1 MLHLRKISEH
11 PFADRPGEHSAVAC
25 DLIGSSERKTTGSI
39 IGQYPVLRKGI
50 LSAKG
55 AEQIDALWDQRRH

>member
-11 PFADRPGEHSAVAC
+11 PFADRPGEHSTVAC